1 MLTSVLT
8 TPINHVLRGESW
20 ACKRLQ
26 SFAGKTV
33 CIQIPPIVSFK
44 VLIDTKGEIQSADH
58 TVCADTTLALSPFA
72 LPGLLSQDIAAF
84 KLITV
89 TGDQAFAET
98 LMDISKYINFSLVFE
113 HDLSNAIGDIP
124 AHRVTH
130 AGEHILQ
137 WPVENFNRISQALA
151 EYWTEENEL
160 LTKSFTISQ
169 FSQEL
174 TDLQKS
180 IEQLEQRLDSLL
192 QQGF

>member
-26 SFAGKTV
+26 SFAGKIV
-33 CIQIPPIVSFK
+33 CIQIPPIVNFK
-44 VLIDTKGEIQSADH
+44 VLIDTKGEVQSADH
-58 TVCADTTLALSPFA
+58 MVCADTTLALSPFV

-98 LMDISKYINFSLVFE
+98 LIDISQHINFSLVFE

-130 AGEHILQ
+130 ASEHILQ
-137 WPVENFNRISQALA
+137 WPAESFNRISQALA

-174 TDLQKS
+174 ADLQKS
-180 IEQLEQRLDSLL
+180 IEQLEQRLDSLV